1 MDRIRKWIRR
11 VPIPVA
17 FIICGL
23 SCLLAALALTKAT
36 VWFAQKNMSEIA
48 EEHEMQFVPVGETY
62 HILQPTLGGEPY
74 QDFDQF
80 QELEWSPGELE
91 EALKEQDSFQE
102 QNATVI
108 PLEPV
113 HIYETQLEEPVSYN
127 SGTVYYDGINFV
139 GMDSNDTELEL
150 GVYVMS
156 VGTVK
161 KEDQTKYDFFAGL
174 NGIAAVLW
182 YSVCLCLA
190 AFLFYRWKL
199 RKPFRALNQA
209 VQKISEND
217 LNYRL
222 EYDGQDEFGRLCHA
236 FERMRQELVSNNQ
249 KMWDS
254 VEERK
259 RLNAAFAHDLRTP
272 ITILQGH
279 TDLLLDALEEDGVSA
294 REFKSSVH
302 AISNQVRRMNAYV
315 DTMGTLQSLEDYEP
329 CPRPVQ
335 SSVLK
340 ELVSETAGLLFSRGR
355 VEIHSDLEE
364 TELMLDK
371 EAFAQICENILSN
384 AARYA
389 REKISISLYQEQE
402 RLIFTVEDD
411 GVGFSRK
418 DLANATLAY
427 YRGEKTEAGTV
438 THFGLGLYICGLL
451 AGKMGGDLSLDNGSG
466 GGARVTVK
474 LRCYYNGQ

>member
-1 MDRIRKWIRR
+1 MDRIRKWVRR
-11 VPIPVA
+11 VPIPAA

-23 SCLLAALALTKAT
+23 SCLLTALALTRAT

-48 EEHEMQFVPVGETY
+48 EEHEMQFVPVGATY
-62 HILQPTLGGEPY
+62 HILQPTLMGEVN
-74 QDFDQF
+74 QDIDGFHEYERGSEEF
-80 QELEWSPGELE
+80 E
-91 EALKEQDSFQE
+91 EALKEQDSLQAE
-102 QNATVI
+102 SATII
-108 PLEPV
+108 PLEPA
-113 HIYETQLEEPVSYN
+113 HFYETQLGEPVSYDH
-127 SGTVYYDGINFV
+127 STVYYDGFNFV

-161 KEDQTKYDFFAGL
+161 KEDQSKYDFFAGL

-190 AFLFYRWKL
+190 AFIFYRWKL
-199 RKPFRALNQA
+199 KKPFRALNRA

-249 KMWDS
+249 RMWDS

-279 TDLLLDALEEDGVSA
+279 TDLLLDALEEDGASV
-294 REFKSSVH
+294 REFRSSVH

-329 CPRPVQ
+329 CPRPIQ
-335 SSVLK
+335 SSAL
-340 ELVSETAGLLFSRGR
+340 EDLVSETAGLLFPRGR
-355 VEIHSDLEE
+355 VEIHSDLKEA
-364 TELMLDK
+364 ELMLDK

-389 REKISISLYQEQE
+389 KEKITVSLYQEQDK
-402 RLIFTVEDD
+402 LVFSVEDD

-418 DLANATLAY
+418 DLTNASLAY
-427 YRGEKTEAGTV
+427 YRGEKTEAGAV

-451 AGKMGGDLSLDNGSG
+451 AGKMGGDLSLDNGPG
-466 GGARVTVK
+466 GGARVTVR
-474 LRCYYNGQ
+474 LCHDSREQ

>member
-11 VPIPVA
+11 VPIPAA

-48 EEHEMQFVPVGETY
+48 EEHEMQLIPAGAV
-62 HILQPTLGGEPY
+62 Y
-74 QDFDQF
+74 QDMQLNPAGAAYQDMDQF
-80 QELEWSPGELE
+80 QEFEWSQGELE
-91 EALKEQDSFQE
+91 DALQEQDSLRGQS
-102 QNATVI
+102 AAIVR
-108 PLEPV
+108 LEPA
-113 HIYETQLEEPVSYN
+113 HYYETQSEEPVSYDRT
-127 SGTVYYDGINFV
+127 SVYYDGIDFV
-139 GMDSNDTELEL
+139 SVDKIDTEL

-161 KEDQTKYDFFAGL
+161 KEDQSKYDFFAGL

-199 RKPFRALNQA
+199 RKPFRALNRA

-249 KMWDS
+249 RMWDS

-279 TDLLLDALEEDGVSA
+279 TDLLLDALEEDGASA
-294 REFKSSVH
+294 REFKSYVH

-329 CPRPVQ
+329 CPRPIQ
-335 SSVLK
+335 SSALK

-355 VEIHSDLEE
+355 VEIHWDLKE

-371 EAFAQICENILSN
+371 EAFTQICENILSN

-389 REKISISLYQEQE
+389 REKISVSLYQEQE
-402 RLIFTVEDD
+402 KLIFTVEDD

-418 DLANATLAY
+418 DLANASLAY
-427 YRGEKTEAGTV
+427 YRGEKTEAGAAP
-438 THFGLGLYICGLL
+438 HFGLGLYICGLL

-466 GGARVTVK
+466 GGARVTVRLCHDSCK
-474 LRCYYNGQ
+474 H